1 MRTKNIA
8 MILTL
13 ALTAGLCQTAAPSQ
27 AATPK
32 LSTKNLTMKVGK
44 TAALKV
50 KKTSK
55 KAKWSIASGKKN
67 IRLTAKKKTSVK
79 VKAVKVGKAKIS
91 CKIGK
96 KKLVCKVTVYGPIP
110 PCVIPTQSPTVTAS
124 AAPTQQ
130 PTQSPA
136 VTASATPTATVE
148 PTSTPT
154 QTPTLTPDYEMKT
167 INTPGPVADYD
178 CLKVEEG
185 DYKSYFVPDAPGS
198 ITCLKIK
205 FFGTDIWRT
214 DIEQIIISDSNKVP
228 KEVLGQFDLSEK
240 QNGSVMAW
248 YTDKDNDGKYE
259 MTIGQNGGVVANVNS
274 SYLFSTIQNEEENEP
289 FLVGIENL
297 DTSHVEDMNSMF
309 YYSEDGTKEF
319 DLGDEFDTSQVKN
332 ITDMFWAMGRNNLKK
347 LRLGAKFDISKV
359 EKQSCAFYYTGEP
372 SELYCYVKDD
382 TTRQWFLD
390 HAEEMQWHMGF
401 YTSWDYKPE
410 YDEYIVNEQSMGLAG
425 VPIRTHEPTD
435 NRIMAEPAKYTE
447 LPSKDENGYPISYVT
462 DAKRYYFFGTEI
474 KRDDIEELTIET
486 SCKVPEEALGQFDL
500 SEKQNG
506 SVMAWYT
513 DKDKDGLYE
522 MTIGQEGGVVANPN
536 SCYLF
541 CDLSDI
547 NGMGNLYTSGVTDM
561 SYMFLD
567 YNTENGTML
576 NLGNNFDTS
585 NVKRMDGMFAYFG
598 AESGRLDVRLGKA
611 FTFKS
616 LEKVPLLMYYKTPVE
631 YEGSV
636 FVSFEEVA
644 DYIRNSKKG
653 STLAMYHTAVIEN
666 YPDWN

>member
-32 LSTKNLTMKVGK
+32 LSAKKLTMKVGK

-55 KAKWSIASGKKN
+55 KAKWSIVSGKKN

-96 KKLVCKVTVYGPIP
+96 KKLICKVTVKGTVKPVESATP
-110 PCVIPTQSPTVTAS
+110 VVSATPTQKPS
-124 AAPTQQ
+124 
-130 PTQSPA
+130 QSPVA
-136 VTASATPTATVE
+136 TASATPTSTVA
-148 PTSTPT
+148 PTSTPA
-154 QTPTLTPDYEMKT
+154 QTPVSTPDYEIKT
-167 INTPGPVADYD
+167 INTPGPTADYD
-178 CLKVEEG
+178 CLKVEVGE
-185 DYKSYFVPDAPGS
+185 YKHYFCPSAPGT
-198 ITCLKIK
+198 IPRLQIK

-228 KEVLGQFDLSEK
+228 SEALGQFDLSEK

-248 YTDKDNDGKYE
+248 YTDKDNDGKFE
-259 MTIGQNGGVVANVNS
+259 MTIGQDGGVVANANS
-274 SYLFSTIQNEEENEP
+274 SYLFSTIQNEEEKEP

-297 DTSHVEDMNSMF
+297 DTSHVEDMSFMF
-309 YYSEDGTKEF
+309 YFSEDQTTEF
-319 DLGDEFDTSQVKN
+319 DLGDNFDTSHVKD
-332 ITDMFWAMGRNNLKK
+332 ISAMFYVMGGSSLKK
-347 LRLGAKFDISKV
+347 IRLGNEFDVSKV
-359 EKQSCAFYYTGEP
+359 EKQSGTFEYTGAGG
-372 SELYCYVKDD
+372 SLYCYVKDD
-382 TTRQWFLD
+382 TTRQWFLK
-390 HAEEMQWHMGF
+390 HAEEMNWHIGVN
-401 YTSWDYKPE
+401 TDWDYKPE

-462 DAKRYYFFGTEI
+462 DTKRYYFFGTEI

-486 SCKVPEEALGQFDL
+486 SCKVPEKALGQFDL

-536 SCYLF
+536 CCYLF
-541 CDLSDI
+541 CDLSQI